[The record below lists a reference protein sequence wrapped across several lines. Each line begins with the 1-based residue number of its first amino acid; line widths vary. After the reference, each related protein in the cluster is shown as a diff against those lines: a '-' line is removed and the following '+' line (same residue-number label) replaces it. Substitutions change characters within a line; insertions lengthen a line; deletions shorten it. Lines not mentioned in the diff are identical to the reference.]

1 MATVLGTDK
10 ISYQP
15 VEGWAKLPEGW
26 RFKECAGVA
35 VDSRDR
41 VYVFS
46 RGEHPVMVFDREGNF
61 LTSWGEGLFGIP
73 HGITVAPDDSIYCV
87 DNGDHT
93 VRKLTNEGELLMTL
107 GREDHPPPRWSG
119 VSFNQPTHLAVSPKT
134 GDLYISDGYG
144 NSRIHK
150 YSPEGQHILSWG
162 TPGIDPGQ
170 FVIPHN
176 IAVDEA
182 DNVYVAD
189 RENHRMQIFDTEG
202 NLQQIW
208 GNTWKPTGLSF
219 GPDGNLY
226 IAELGGEVYYN
237 DAPDVGHRV
246 SVYTLGGDLL
256 TRLGDSVPGEGS
268 GQFLAPHGIALDS
281 RGDMYVAEVSF
292 TMFGALQDPPREMRS
307 FQKLVRIDRP

>member
-10 ISYQP
+10 INYQP

-61 LTSWGEGLFGIP
+61 LTSWGEGLFDIP

-119 VSFNQPTHLAVSPKT
+119 ASFNQPTHLAVSPKT

-150 YSPEGQHILSWG
+150 YNPEGQHILSWG

-176 IAVDEA
+176 IAVDEE

-189 RENHRMQIFDTEG
+189 RERTIACRSSIPKGIFSTSGAILGSPPASVSALTATFTSPSWEERSTTTMLPTLD
-202 NLQQIW
+202 
-208 GNTWKPTGLSF
+208 TGL
-219 GPDGNLY
+219 
-226 IAELGGEVYYN
+226 A
-237 DAPDVGHRV
+237 
-246 SVYTLGGDLL
+246 
-256 TRLGDSVPGEGS
+256 
-268 GQFLAPHGIALDS
+268 
-281 RGDMYVAEVSF
+281 F
-292 TMFGALQDPPREMRS
+292 TP
-307 FQKLVRIDRP
+307 